1 MTETSAEA
9 AFAAMVAANQVGGG
23 GLLFSLDWR
32 ALSDYST
39 RVYSPYEAADPLE
52 TPSPT
57 SPTTTTLPP
66 GLEPLTATEK
76 ATVEAAKAYVYD
88 LAVVAYEL
96 LENENG
102 IFKST
107 QAWMLDENGDFAHPN
122 TWNWGDEKAQAGGD
136 PGIQAGQFIQWW
148 NDIQTVTADPY
159 GIWTN
164 FIKTVAWD
172 FSGVLVDG
180 ESMRRDFI
188 TVGPL
193 DNPTGIFQA
202 DKVNAL
208 LKGTGIDSH
217 HLDGP
222 DGWGLLGL
230 AAETKLPLH
239 LIFDIAESVDWA
251 ETFEPVEG
259 VDQGQ
264 QRAQERA
271 LVHGAVKRFNH
282 AMTNGVAGVKNYMIA
297 KVYALGTNELALRM
311 VGLNSGSM
319 DAQLTAE
326 EMNEIQSILGADWYS
341 RLEDSPASSAKDMVA
356 ASAWQDYEND
366 WSTLTGPVTVPG
378 ESMREA
384 ARTLAASWRIQ
395 PLSDDELNN
404 LINDFGEAVR
414 ASNLYP
420 NIWDTG
426 AQGGV
431 REAPNE
437 QVAVMRSM
445 RSSPDYQRLYGNM
458 PTGMGE
464 EQYAGQM
471 ASASSDLMGYESRI
485 ATEAGMESGDRTLAQ
500 QVALTDPS
508 ARGSTYYRRLSAM
521 RRAFR

>member
-1 MTETSAEA
+1 MGGVVIDP
-9 AFAAMVAANQVGGG
+9 AFIAQLAQGQGGGG
-23 GLLFSLDWR
+23 GLLFGLDWR
-32 ALSDYST
+32 ALGDYST
-39 RVYSPYEAADPLE
+39 RVYSPYEEPGDE
-52 TPSPT
+52 TTPPVGVEGVEGEGIPAVEEDTVVT
-57 SPTTTTLPP
+57 S
-66 GLEPLTATEK
+66 
-76 ATVEAAKAYVYD
+76 EAAKAYVYD

-96 LENENG
+96 LESG
-102 IFKST
+102 IYQSG
-107 QAWMLDENGDFAHPN
+107 QAWMLDENGNPIHPDN
-122 TWNWGDEKAQAGGD
+122 WDWGDNLEAGE
-136 PGIQAGQFIQWW
+136 PGPQAGQFIQWW
-148 NDIQTVTADPY
+148 NDIQGVPAWQNFVQTA
-159 GIWTN
+159 
-164 FIKTVAWD
+164 AWD
-172 FSGVLVDG
+172 FSGVPVDG
-180 ESMRRDFI
+180 ESMRQDFI
-188 TVGPL
+188 TVGPPN
-193 DNPTGIFQA
+193 NPVGIFQA

-208 LKGTGIDSH
+208 LSSHDIDSR
-217 HLDGP
+217 HLEGR
-222 DGWGLLGL
+222 DGWGLLHL

-239 LIFDIAESVDWA
+239 LIFDIAGSVDWL

-259 VDQGQ
+259 VDPGR
-264 QRAQERA
+264 QRGRERN
-271 LVHGAVKRFNH
+271 LVHRAVNRFNH
-282 AMTNGVAGVKNYMIA
+282 AMTNGVAGVKNYMVA
-297 KVYALGTNELALRM
+297 KVYALGSNELALRM
-311 VGLNSGSM
+311 VGLDSGSV

-341 RLEDSPASSAKDMVA
+341 RLEASPESSAKDMVA

-384 ARTLAASWRIQ
+384 AKTLAASWRIR

-420 NIWDTG
+420 NVWGTG
-426 AQGGV
+426 MQGGV
-431 REAPNE
+431 RSAPNE
-437 QVAVMRSM
+437 QVAVMRAL
-445 RSSPDYQRLYGNM
+445 RASPDYQRLYGNM